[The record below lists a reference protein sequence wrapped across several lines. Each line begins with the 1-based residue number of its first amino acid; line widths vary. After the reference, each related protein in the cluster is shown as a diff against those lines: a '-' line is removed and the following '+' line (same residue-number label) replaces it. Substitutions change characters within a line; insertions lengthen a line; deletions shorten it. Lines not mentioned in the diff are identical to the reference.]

1 MTDPGSCSGK
11 APLAHLAEART
22 GAVARGAGYG
32 NFNDVAVAEQHGGEG
47 GTAQQ
52 RQQGL
57 GKDQGAQG
65 TDGDPCEDLDELPR
79 VHGGAG

>member
-1 MTDPGSCSGK
+1 MTDPGSCGGK

-22 GAVARGAGYG
+22 GACPRGADYG
-32 NFNDVAVAEQHGGEG
+32 NFNDVAVAEQQGGQG

-52 RQQGL
+52 GQQGL

-65 TDGDPCEDLDELPR
+65 SDGDPCEDLEELPR
-79 VHGGAG
+79 VDGGAG